1 MTEPINKYKLKKHFE
16 KNLLD
21 GVNVE
26 DCGDGK
32 LLAKYVWEYFDVLFC
47 FLQSSQLECKH
58 CGELKV
64 TPTVCDECGS
74 NLYVCHDPAI
84 THPHAMVGMTDQEVD
99 EFIAWEKKPKE
110 AHDLAVAKK
119 ITETDKCDS

>member
-1 MTEPINKYKLKKHFE
+1 MIEPINKYKLKKHFE

-26 DCGDGK
+26 DCGEDK
-32 LLAKYVWEYFDVLFC
+32 LLAKYVWEYLDVLYNQ
-47 FLQSSQLECKH
+47 LKSGQLECKH
-58 CGELKV
+58 CGELKD
-64 TPTVCDECGS
+64 TTTVCDECWS
-74 NLYVCHDPAI
+74 SFYEEKPVI
-84 THPHAMVGMTDQEVD
+84 THPHAMVGMTDKEVD
-99 EFIAWEKKPKE
+99 EFLAWEKKPKE